1 MKRQILDAIL
11 AARADKRPI
20 AVVTDLAGGAQAIV
34 DGDATGGDLTLGAD
48 TLAAVEKRLRD
59 NRSGPEESDGAA
71 LFVQVHNPPLRLIIV
86 GAVHIAQALA
96 PIASLAGYEVTVV
109 DPRRAFS
116 TDERFP
122 VVALNN
128 EWPDDALTALA
139 PDRRT
144 AVVTLTHDPKLD
156 DPALAVALRSD
167 VFYIGSLG
175 SRRTHAA
182 RLERLTELGFD
193 DAAMGRIHGPVGLDI
208 GAVSPSEI
216 AVSILAQ
223 MTAVLHQ
230 DPAS

>member
-20 AVVTDLAGGAQAIV
+20 AVVTDLDGGAQAIV

-59 NRSGPEESDGAA
+59 NRSGPEESDGTA

-193 DAAMGRIHGPVGLDI
+193 EAAMGRIHGPVGLDI